1 MRILFSAHDPG
12 GCNLLIPLINS
23 LSDRADVS
31 VFLAMA
37 GPARKKVNMS
47 NRTDVELVD
56 IPSFPI
62 PNFPNEYDVQ
72 EDEVANILDRIQ
84 PDILFTSTSINSNI
98 ERFIISYGKNAGIPT
113 ISYIDSWLG
122 EDIRFSS
129 EKIST
134 LPDYILVCDPEMK
147 GIYLKFEANNSKV
160 LDVGNPHLEELAEA
174 FQQRG
179 EIDNY
184 VADRVLFFSE
194 NIKHYYPDEQ
204 FNEIRIIESILSSYN
219 YNRDLHIVIRP
230 HPLESKDHWQSFIE
244 KSNGVNKFIRLSLD
258 ECVSLSES
266 VEGSSLTFG
275 ISSMALIEA
284 SIMGRFTFSFQV
296 GVQGN
301 RKFLYIPFDT
311 YGISCISSI
320 DEVCKELSMAGAQNT
335 GYKGNY
341 KISAVDKVINLL
353 SEI

>member
-12 GCNLLIPLINS
+12 GCNLLIPLINT
-23 LSDRADVS
+23 LKDRADVS

-37 GPARKKVNMS
+37 GPARKKVSIS

-62 PNFPNEYDVQ
+62 PNFPNEYDVK
-72 EDEVANILDRIQ
+72 EDEVAHILDRIQ

-147 GIYLKFEANNSKV
+147 DTYLKFEAKNSKV
-160 LDVGNPHLEELAEA
+160 IDVGNPHLEELAET

-179 EIDNY
+179 EVNNY

-219 YNRDLHIVIRP
+219 YNRNLHLVIRP

-266 VEGSSLTFG
+266 VERSSLTFG

-301 RKFLYIPFDT
+301 RKFLYLPFDT

-320 DEVCKELSMAGAQNT
+320 EGVCQALSNAGKKTT
-335 GYKGNY
+335 GFRRIRDGRV
-341 KISAVDKVINLL
+341 VDKIINLITSL
-353 SEI
+353 